1 MKELLTSLSFP
12 VFTEH
17 GLTYACLSA
26 QPRENLEWSM
36 LCPSVMKTANK
47 TIALLDGPQ
56 RNSLSAAADVPPMW
70 QASYLNSVPVLGP
83 LISIFGNALR
93 YNVTLEDC
101 ADFIAADL
109 EKADGEFVGHRVG
122 LIDAGKAKTE

>member
-1 MKELLTSLSFP
+1 
-12 VFTEH
+12 
-17 GLTYACLSA
+17 
-26 QPRENLEWSM
+26 M
-36 LCPSVMKTANK
+36 LCPNVMKPANK

-56 RNSLSAAADVPPMW
+56 QNPLSAAADVPPMW

-83 LISIFGNALR
+83 FISIFGNVLR

-109 EKADGEFVGHRVG
+109 EKADSEFVGHRVG
-122 LIDAGKAKTE
+122 LFDPGKAKTE